1 MNAPKFL
8 SSGDSAITVE
18 FGNEIS
24 AEINACVHAL
34 DKALHKKH
42 SRYCRDCSDV
52 SVASYNL

>member
-24 AEINACVHAL
+24 AEIIRIITSKSLNWS
-34 DKALHKKH
+34 K
-42 SRYCRDCSDV
+42 
-52 SVASYNL
+52 NI

>member
-24 AEINACVHAL
+24 AEINAL
-34 DKALHKKH
+34 
-42 SRYCRDCSDV
+42 
-52 SVASYNL
+52 

>member
-24 AEINACVHAL
+24 AEINAAFTRL
-34 DKALHKKH
+34 TKH
-42 SRYCRDCSDV
+42 SIKRTF
-52 SVASYNL
+52 SVLSRLFRRFGRFL

>member
-34 DKALHKKH
+34 DKALRKKTFSVL
-42 SRYCRDCSDV
+42 SRLFRRFGRF
-52 SVASYNL
+52 L